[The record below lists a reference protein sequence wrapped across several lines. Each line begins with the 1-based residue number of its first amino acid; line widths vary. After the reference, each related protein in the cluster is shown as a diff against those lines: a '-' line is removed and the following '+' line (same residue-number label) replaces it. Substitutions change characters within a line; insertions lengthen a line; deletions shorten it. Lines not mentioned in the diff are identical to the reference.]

1 MPEAS
6 IVFPVQVNRN
16 HINASN
22 TVRAVD
28 GCVSITSSRNGAVGR
43 AFKKFRSGDRTDQ
56 PEPIGLIY
64 DVCESL
70 VVIPLNW
77 H

>member
-1 MPEAS
+1 ML
-6 IVFPVQVNRN
+6 
-16 HINASN
+16 
-22 TVRAVD
+22 
-28 GCVSITSSRNGAVGR
+28 VSITSSRNGEIELIL
-43 AFKKFRSGDRTDQ
+43 
-56 PEPIGLIY
+56 PELTGPIY

>member
-1 MPEAS
+1 ML
-6 IVFPVQVNRN
+6 
-16 HINASN
+16 
-22 TVRAVD
+22 
-28 GCVSITSSRNGAVGR
+28 VSITSSRNGAVDR
-43 AFKKFRSGDRTDQ
+43 AFKKF
-56 PEPIGLIY
+56 PIGEIELILPELIGPIY